1 MVDEATR
8 IRVIRAIIG
17 WDRKTLQKRLGV
29 SANVVKNWEN
39 GTSIPQ
45 RKNRKALAEVC
56 FEHNIRINPNGYP
69 EPVARRDS
77 LIES

>member
-17 WDRKTLQKRLGV
+17 CDRKTLQEGLGV

-45 RKNRKALAEVC
+45 RKNRAALAKVC
-56 FEHNIRINPNGYP
+56 FEHNIAIRPDGFPVPVESPNG
-69 EPVARRDS
+69 A
-77 LIES
+77 